1 MIRAFLIPILA
12 IVGML
17 YAVVTVVKS
26 SQPRPPAL
34 PVVMPPTSP
43 FEQFIA
49 GSGIIET
56 ASQNIAL
63 GTPVP
68 GTVSKVAVTVGD
80 HVKKGDVLF
89 VIDTREL
96 DSQLAVREADLA
108 TARANLKKLESM
120 PRPEEVTPAEARV
133 ESAQA
138 TYDDLKSQFQM
149 LERVTDSRAR
159 SEEELSKRR
168 FAMIA
173 AEGRL
178 EEAKAAL
185 ALVKA
190 GAWAPDLQ
198 VARAQIAT
206 AEAGVNQIKTEI
218 ERRIVRAPI
227 DCRVL
232 QVNVRPGEFATAAA
246 LNTPLMLVGDVSKL
260 HVRVDIDENDAWRAK
275 SGAKAEAFLRGNRDV
290 KTGLQFVRF
299 EPYVIPKRSLTGD
312 ATERVDT
319 RVLQMIFSFDPA
331 KLPVFVG
338 QQMDVYIEADAVEPV
353 RTADSVA
360 TDSPTNK

>member
-63 GTPVP
+63 GTPVS

-89 VIDTREL
+89 TIDTREL

-108 TARANLKKLESM
+108 TARASLKKLESM

-133 ESAQA
+133 ESARA

-149 LERVTDSRAR
+149 LERVTDTRAR

-190 GAWAPDLQ
+190 GAWLPDLQ
-198 VARAQIAT
+198 VAKAQIAT

-218 ERRIVRAPI
+218 ERRIIRAPI

-290 KTGLQFVRF
+290 KTTLQFVRF
-299 EPYVIPKRSLTGD
+299 EPYVIPKKSLTGD

-331 KLPVFVG
+331 TLPVFVG

-353 RTADSVA
+353 RTADTASA
-360 TDSPTNK
+360 K